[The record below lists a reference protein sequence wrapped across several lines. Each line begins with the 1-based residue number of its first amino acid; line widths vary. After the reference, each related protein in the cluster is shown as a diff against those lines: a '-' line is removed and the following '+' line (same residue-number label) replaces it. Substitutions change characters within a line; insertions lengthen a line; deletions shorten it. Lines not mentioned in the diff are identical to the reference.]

1 MRFRT
6 LLLVTS
12 AVAAMVAAAGFRFL
26 GGAEVGSAAPAFS
39 LPSNTG
45 KTVSLDQFKG
55 KYVVL
60 EWTNQGCPYVHKQYG
75 TGNMQATQKWARDHG
90 AIWLTIDSSAE
101 GKQGYMTADQATAL
115 LKSAHMSS
123 NAILLDPDGTVGHL
137 YGAKTTPHM
146 FVIDPKGTVIYNG
159 AIDDK
164 PTTDFDDVKTAK
176 NYVEAA
182 LEEAMA
188 GKPVTNPTSR
198 PYGCSVKYK
207 N

>member
-1 MRFRT
+1 MKLRS
-6 LLLVTS
+6 LVLVS
-12 AVAAMVAAAGFRFL
+12 FAVAAVIVGSGFRAL

-45 KTVSLDQFKG
+45 ATVSLDQFKG
-55 KYVVL
+55 KYIVL

-75 TGNMQATQKWARDHG
+75 TGNMQATQKWVRDHG
-90 AIWLTIDSSAE
+90 GVWLTMDSSAE
-101 GKQGYMTADQATAL
+101 GRQGYMTAEKATELMKTAQ
-115 LKSAHMSS
+115 MSS

-137 YGAKTTPHM
+137 YGAKCTPHM
-146 FVIDPKGTVIYNG
+146 FIIDLKGTVIYNG

-176 NYVEAA
+176 NYVKAA

-188 GKPVTNPTSR
+188 GKPVTTPTSR
-198 PYGCSVKYK
+198 PYGCAMKYK